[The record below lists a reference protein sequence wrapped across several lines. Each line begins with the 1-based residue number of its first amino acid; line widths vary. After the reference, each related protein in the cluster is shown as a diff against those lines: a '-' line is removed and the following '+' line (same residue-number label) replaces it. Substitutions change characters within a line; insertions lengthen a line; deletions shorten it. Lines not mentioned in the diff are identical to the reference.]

1 MSVAGLAVFSI
12 ATQPLWWKNVFCAKR
27 KTAIFGIISQS
38 NISINGGKQVP
49 LLSADDIQHLAAF
62 RRFQNSPLPLFKL
75 ALPCLLSVIFCPA
88 TLYSAPLLVNF
99 LYPKEHGGMPV
110 INDVIQAF
118 LMPAGLVYAIAFGF
132 ALQNALQSQD
142 FSSQNLRELS
152 TLLRQSTALVD
163 KLNVDKTSK
172 AAMIRALKTTVIR
185 WMSDVIKRRVDTFY
199 EGQ

>member
-1 MSVAGLAVFSI
+1 
-12 ATQPLWWKNVFCAKR
+12 
-27 KTAIFGIISQS
+27 
-38 NISINGGKQVP
+38 
-49 LLSADDIQHLAAF
+49 
-62 RRFQNSPLPLFKL
+62 
-75 ALPCLLSVIFCPA
+75 
-88 TLYSAPLLVNF
+88 
-99 LYPKEHGGMPV
+99 MPV

-142 FSSQNLRELS
+142 FSSQNLQEMS
-152 TLLRQSTALVD
+152 TLLRQCTALVD

-185 WMSDVIKRRVDTFY
+185 WMDDVIKQRVDTFH